1 MTAQTD
7 NTLKSID
14 SEIFNLVRSEE
25 SYQRSTIRLIASENY
40 TSRAVLE
47 ACGTVFQN
55 KYSEGYPGAR
65 FYQGQIN
72 CDALERLAIDRA
84 KALFG
89 AEHANVQPYSGSPAN
104 LAVYLAFAKPGDTIL
119 GLNLSHGGHLTHGSK
134 ASVTGKW
141 FNAVHYNLNPDTGL
155 LDYDEIRRL
164 ALEHRPKLL
173 IAGHSAYPRQLDF
186 AKFRKIADESG
197 AILFVDMAHFA
208 GLVAGGTHPNPVP
221 FADVVTTTT
230 HKTLRGPRGA
240 MILCKEVH
248 AKAIDK
254 AVFPGLQGGPHNS
267 TTGGIAV
274 ALKEAATPAF
284 KEYAHAVVANAKALA
299 AELSAKG
306 FKLVSGG
313 TDNHL
318 ILIDLTNKGITGKEM
333 AIALEAAGIV
343 LNYNTVPG
351 ETRPAFDPSGIRLG
365 TPSVTSRG
373 FGIGEMKRIAEW
385 MDAVASDAKNTEK
398 LASIARDVAAL
409 CSGFPVPGID

>member
-14 SEIFNLVRSEE
+14 SEVFDLVRSEE

-208 GLVAGGTHPNPVP
+208 GLVAGGAHPNPVP

-274 ALKEAATPAF
+274 ALKEAANPAF

-299 AELSAKG
+299 AELSARG

-373 FGIGEMKRIAEW
+373 FGVGEMKRIAEW